1 VDIYVRQCVAFGFG
15 VSGRF
20 APIIGVHPARAVTE
34 VTQTW
39 NTAAQGANGSVRE
52 GISKERAEPGE
63 TVPGGA
69 VFPGGIL
76 G

>member
-1 VDIYVRQCVAFGFG
+1 VDIHVSQCVAFGFG
-15 VSGRF
+15 ISGRF
-20 APIIGVHPARAVTE
+20 DPIIGVHPARAVTE

-39 NTAAQGANGSVRE
+39 STAAQGANGSVRE
-52 GISKERAEPGE
+52 GISKDRAEAGE

-69 VFPGGIL
+69 VFAGGIL